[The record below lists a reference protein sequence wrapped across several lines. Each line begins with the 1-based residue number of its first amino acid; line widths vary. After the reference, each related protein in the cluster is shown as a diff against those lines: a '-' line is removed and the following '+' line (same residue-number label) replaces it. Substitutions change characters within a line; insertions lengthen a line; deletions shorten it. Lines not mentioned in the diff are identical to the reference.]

1 MDTSLFYNSELEQAI
16 KDTIDVIR
24 KDNSNKNKDIL
35 IDLFKNKF
43 SSNQA
48 TLYKMFQIGA
58 DGTSILS
65 LEQQRILFDSLELKQ
80 RGALYNTID
89 VDARKRFYYSL
100 SSSEAE
106 TFKRKM
112 RSVGVDNAYFSEIAL
127 LDDGYCTRDW
137 DIDQLREM
145 YLFNNDGKLAA
156 DYVKPHEFS
165 AFDDI
170 EFTISIQ
177 GKNSKN
183 PGKVNVNPKKIAGHH
198 MMAVKDYP
206 EFMADGNVI
215 QFLDTAE
222 HLQAHGGYDK
232 NGTLAY
238 FDGENYIGLKYNE
251 PYINNKGEFVEGE
264 FLGDGKMYQFV
275 PDKGKIGHFEE
286 IAVDSDTYN
295 KLINKKFPPIK
306 KSSIFPSVKEA
317 SYILGGKTAASY
329 TAEELFNARLGIA
342 EYRKLGVNIESVP
355 NIQVADH
362 LRNVG
367 KKPSDYLSKTTI
379 TLDEEGKI
387 AEVTLKLDDSA
398 DEIKL
403 FKSSTESSGQKYSV
417 TAAEYKKMNAL
428 PEDITN
434 ESIKIRYYTSGIDDL
449 SPIEKLKLR
458 KADAMFAEKSLYLSL
473 NDFDEASRKG
483 IVEQLLNIADDPD
496 IANRAVF
503 SFNENGNI
511 VGFDLTGEIPAEHK
525 GCFSAKFSELRNAPS
540 DYDIMRNFKAFG
552 YKNLES
558 ISSLDMHKLRAGV
571 AMYEKVG
578 VDKLDNLLQ
587 LTGSTE
593 NENGKIIRDHLMT
606 IADDPDSLLD
616 TKYFFDKEGKLVG
629 IGTQKP
635 TSDVFEMKIAEVKR
649 IPTDDTMRNMLNGYD
664 DIKDAAEKFA
674 LKHAITNGDT
684 DEFVRILAENIP
696 DNAEGIGT
704 LIKKANNDLSS
715 ATVLLEGTKGDYER
729 AIEIVT
735 RSNDDVKGA
744 IAALNSTGNDV
755 DDTLRML
762 KNTGGDTDAI
772 VSLASHSNNFKT
784 AEKLFE
790 FTGQKTNDT
799 IKLLD
804 SLKGNSDDALR
815 LAERVGKNNIDDIIK
830 IVNKAEGQ
838 NIEDII
844 KLADSLKGDSS
855 KMLKILDASK
865 GDSVAA
871 LRVLKNTDS
880 IDDAVRIFNDFGGE
894 LSDSFLKQKY
904 KFLNKEPDLLDL
916 YRGIEYRIQLGA
928 DPTKFL
934 VGDVIK
940 RTNIKF
946 AEENWILF
954 KDIKDLCADD
964 FIKYAMNEPC
974 PSIGKNGFKNL
985 ERIRGELQL
994 TSAMR
999 KGFNVGVGVNTV
1011 TASLEIY
1018 NTVKFISSMADGLEN
1033 GTLAARDVG
1042 KETTKY
1048 IANAVGGIVV
1058 PAAVATATMTFLGAL
1073 AAPPLFIGIAAVAL
1087 SFAIGLGQEYLIN
1100 WIVDE
1105 LYDPAYDSVWAYMDW
1120 VFVNVFDKKYHLIQG
1135 SEKDDKIDLSSGSIN
1150 NGCVT
1155 YNVTNPADIAGGDG
1169 DDIIYGFIYNDIL
1182 NGDNGNDTIN
1192 GNSGDDEIYGGDGND
1207 ILQGDLGNDTIK
1219 GGSGVDWIYGDNGI
1233 DKLNGEDD
1241 DDYIWGGDGNDII
1254 HGNNGS
1260 DHMYGENGDDQ
1271 IFGDNGN
1278 DYIEGGIGCDT
1289 IYGGNGEDYID
1300 GGDDDDY
1307 IEGGKNIDVIN
1318 GGTGADIIYGETK
1331 ENRFSKTGSDD
1342 YIIGGSGKDRIYG
1355 CAGDD
1360 YIWGNMDNDM
1370 IEGGHGDD
1378 IIDGGLGD
1386 DEIFGNEGNDTLTG
1400 DSGDDAIY
1408 GGYGE
1413 DTINGGYGND
1423 ILYGMDGDDTYIFDK
1438 DIYGSAS
1445 NRGNVDDHDVVYDPY
1460 GENTVLFGSTPANL
1474 DAFYNI
1480 IRFEKKNNGHDL
1492 LVSSKQTGASMLI
1505 EYFFYNNNFT
1515 FKFAGDSYNTFIL
1528 NNDLKLEKVERN
1540 DDWFGSDSGSS
1551 SSFIGSLIDKLQI
1564 IAYYDFKDASSVQPP
1579 RDPLIIDID
1588 GNGVKT
1594 TDVVNGVH
1602 FDIDN
1607 NGFAELTSWVEGMD
1621 GLLVYNRDKDPR
1633 ITNGSELF
1641 SDQVYLPDGTRLK
1654 DGFAVLKTFDKND
1667 DDVISGD
1674 EFSGMQVWID
1684 KNHDGKTY
1692 IFAEGEVH
1700 NPEKQELY
1708 SIDELGIVSISTK
1721 FTIPEEKKDKP
1732 NQTLYADVTFKDRH
1746 STISEHWFNVDTSNT
1761 LELNTNS
1768 IDNNLTSFGNLH
1780 SISYTIENESDG
1792 YVKELLDLFNKSG
1805 DYIEKRMIVKK
1816 ILYRISGAD
1825 MIDKDSR
1832 GTNIDARDLHVLE
1845 MIMGVEKFV
1854 GAGNSINPNS
1864 NAAAVLK
1871 NLSNKFEELYFNILN
1886 RDSNA
1891 SGFLDLICEIVND
1904 GNTVLNI
1911 DHINNVLDDVLQ
1923 SDNNA
1928 NDIIYSICSYLKMY
1942 DYAHDTQYLA
1952 QFAES
1957 HKGMEELIA
1966 RYGDIEFILGSNEN
1980 DIFNGTNA
1988 NELFYGDHGDDTISC
2003 GAGNDIIDGG
2013 AGNDIL
2019 YGGYGDDTYVFNL
2032 GDGQDIMREDSTNSK
2047 DDRIVFGEGITPDD
2061 ITVSRDGDDMLLFI
2075 GENGDNI
2082 RIIKQ
2087 FTDSWFRIEKYEFA
2101 DSETV
2106 LTAEDLLNTP
2116 IEYNNVVDGVL
2127 EDYDS
2132 GYGTRDAKLVGTD
2145 DAETILGRSGNDI
2158 LIGGKGNDILYGGYG
2173 DDTYVFNLGDG
2184 QDIMRE
2190 DSTNSKDDRIVFG
2203 EGITPDDITVS
2214 RDGDDM
2220 LLFIGENGDNI
2231 RIIKQFT
2238 DSWFRIEKFEFE
2250 DGTIAHIDLSTSRFV
2265 IDVEGK
2271 TESIEQLSAELL
2283 ESLYEEDAVM
2293 SNLLTEESTVITDVT
2308 ESTVLTDESDNISD
2322 MTDIQAM
2329 LLAENMSAFGNDDQI
2344 SDNMN
2349 IADITADTSLTDSL
2363 FVGSLQ

>member
-1 MDTSLFYNSELEQAI
+1 MEDSLFI
-16 KDTIDVIR
+16 KDLIDYICAV
-24 KDNSNKNKDIL
+24 KNNPSKTNKKCI
-35 IDLFKNKF
+35 IDLFNSDFDYNK
-43 SSNQA
+43 A

-65 LEQQRILFDSLELKQ
+65 MEQQKILFDCLEKKQ
-80 RGALYNTID
+80 KCNLYNTISLKSRESYCNYIKTID
-89 VDARKRFYYSL
+89 TGKVTKKGEIITAFDEFINTIRGQAPKDAL
-100 SSSEAE
+100 VIEQ
-106 TFKRKM
+106 
-112 RSVGVDNAYFSEIAL
+112 NL
-127 LDDGYCTRDW
+127 LDQGLCTRDW
-137 DIDQLREM
+137 DIDQIREI
-145 YLFNNDGKLAA
+145 YVHGKSGKLSVNAGT
-156 DYVKPHEFS
+156 PHEFNP
-165 AFDDI
+165 FDTKD
-170 EFTISIQ
+170 FTISIDE
-177 GKNSKN
+177 N
-183 PGKVNVNPKKIAGHH
+183 GKVNVNYRAVEGHH
-198 MMAVKDYP
+198 ML
-206 EFMADGNVI
+206 NVNDNPAFAGDAKGI
-215 QFLDTAE
+215 QFLDKKN
-222 HLQAHGGYDK
+222 HLGAHADNFSNDTIAFY
-232 NGTLAY
+232 
-238 FDGENYIGLKYNE
+238 DGENYLGIDYIE
-251 PYINNKGEFVEGE
+251 PHIDADGNFVAGEFVGNGKAYYFDKDADE
-264 FLGDGKMYQFV
+264 FLELIPGSELYDELVGKK
-275 PDKGKIGHFEE
+275 DISALSGKI
-286 IAVDSDTYN
+286 I
-295 KLINKKFPPIK
+295 PPTH
-306 KSSIFPSVKEA
+306 KSKYFPSLDEA
-317 SYILGGKTAASY
+317 DRIIGGLDRTGWKDIDR
-329 TAEELFNARLGIA
+329 FNARLGIA
-342 EYRKLGVNIESVP
+342 EYRKLGIDINEFHIYSNPEM
-355 NIQVADH
+355 ADYI
-362 LRNVG
+362 RNVG
-367 KKPSDYLSKTTI
+367 EKPSDYLSKTTI

-387 AEVTLKLDDSA
+387 AEVTLKLDDSS

-606 IADDPDSLLD
+606 IADDPDSLLG

-1480 IRFEKKNNGHDL
+1480 IRFEKKIM
-1492 LVSSKQTGASMLI
+1492 VM
-1505 EYFFYNNNFT
+1505 
-1515 FKFAGDSYNTFIL
+1515 
-1528 NNDLKLEKVERN
+1528 
-1540 DDWFGSDSGSS
+1540 
-1551 SSFIGSLIDKLQI
+1551 
-1564 IAYYDFKDASSVQPP
+1564 
-1579 RDPLIIDID
+1579 
-1588 GNGVKT
+1588 
-1594 TDVVNGVH
+1594 
-1602 FDIDN
+1602 
-1607 NGFAELTSWVEGMD
+1607 
-1621 GLLVYNRDKDPR
+1621 
-1633 ITNGSELF
+1633 
-1641 SDQVYLPDGTRLK
+1641 
-1654 DGFAVLKTFDKND
+1654 
-1667 DDVISGD
+1667 
-1674 EFSGMQVWID
+1674 
-1684 KNHDGKTY
+1684 
-1692 IFAEGEVH
+1692 IF
-1700 NPEKQELY
+1700 
-1708 SIDELGIVSISTK
+1708 
-1721 FTIPEEKKDKP
+1721 
-1732 NQTLYADVTFKDRH
+1732 
-1746 STISEHWFNVDTSNT
+1746 
-1761 LELNTNS
+1761 
-1768 IDNNLTSFGNLH
+1768 
-1780 SISYTIENESDG
+1780 
-1792 YVKELLDLFNKSG
+1792 
-1805 DYIEKRMIVKK
+1805 
-1816 ILYRISGAD
+1816 
-1825 MIDKDSR
+1825 
-1832 GTNIDARDLHVLE
+1832 
-1845 MIMGVEKFV
+1845 
-1854 GAGNSINPNS
+1854 
-1864 NAAAVLK
+1864 
-1871 NLSNKFEELYFNILN
+1871 
-1886 RDSNA
+1886 
-1891 SGFLDLICEIVND
+1891 
-1904 GNTVLNI
+1904 
-1911 DHINNVLDDVLQ
+1911 
-1923 SDNNA
+1923 
-1928 NDIIYSICSYLKMY
+1928 
-1942 DYAHDTQYLA
+1942 
-1952 QFAES
+1952 
-1957 HKGMEELIA
+1957 
-1966 RYGDIEFILGSNEN
+1966 
-1980 DIFNGTNA
+1980 
-1988 NELFYGDHGDDTISC
+1988 
-2003 GAGNDIIDGG
+2003 
-2013 AGNDIL
+2013 
-2019 YGGYGDDTYVFNL
+2019 
-2032 GDGQDIMREDSTNSK
+2032 
-2047 DDRIVFGEGITPDD
+2047 
-2061 ITVSRDGDDMLLFI
+2061 
-2075 GENGDNI
+2075 
-2082 RIIKQ
+2082 
-2087 FTDSWFRIEKYEFA
+2087 
-2101 DSETV
+2101 
-2106 LTAEDLLNTP
+2106 
-2116 IEYNNVVDGVL
+2116 
-2127 EDYDS
+2127 
-2132 GYGTRDAKLVGTD
+2132 
-2145 DAETILGRSGNDI
+2145 
-2158 LIGGKGNDILYGGYG
+2158 
-2173 DDTYVFNLGDG
+2173 
-2184 QDIMRE
+2184 
-2190 DSTNSKDDRIVFG
+2190 
-2203 EGITPDDITVS
+2203 
-2214 RDGDDM
+2214 
-2220 LLFIGENGDNI
+2220 
-2231 RIIKQFT
+2231 
-2238 DSWFRIEKFEFE
+2238 
-2250 DGTIAHIDLSTSRFV
+2250 
-2265 IDVEGK
+2265 
-2271 TESIEQLSAELL
+2271 
-2283 ESLYEEDAVM
+2283 
-2293 SNLLTEESTVITDVT
+2293 
-2308 ESTVLTDESDNISD
+2308 
-2322 MTDIQAM
+2322 
-2329 LLAENMSAFGNDDQI
+2329 
-2344 SDNMN
+2344 
-2349 IADITADTSLTDSL
+2349 
-2363 FVGSLQ
+2363 